1 MIIYY
6 IKKFF
11 AKVFPIIITA
21 LLIMQINAYAID
33 FSIDEACSSV
43 VAVHTSNTMGT
54 GFAISKNMV
63 ITNHHVVDTTT
74 RYTIE
79 TYDGSLLAGKLLGS
93 DEAHDLSLIEVIGGN
108 LPAIPLT
115 TDLPP
120 LGTDVY
126 AIGSPQG
133 LNFTVSRGILSTID
147 REIDGINY
155 IQTDAAINPGNS
167 GGPLLNQAGQ
177 VIGVNNMKVQDADR
191 ISLAIPM
198 STVVDFLRSL
208 GVSVVYSDT
217 ADFDPASTDNI
228 VIQSAAQISAD
239 ESYEQYSN
247 SLRLQY
253 TDIIETVQR
262 ENKILIGGLVILAL
276 LCFILM
282 VVMMSQ
288 KDKLNKAESNLNKA
302 IYAIKIQSKQIN
314 AIIRMQRAARLEQNR
329 QRASETSSESN
340 TAQQQP
346 RQQRTSLENEN
357 EGAFNG
363 S

>member
-1 MIIYY
+1 M
-6 IKKFF
+6 KNFF
-11 AKVFPIIITA
+11 AKAFLIIITA
-21 LLIMQINAYAID
+21 FFIMQIPVYAID
-33 FSIDEACSSV
+33 FSIDEACNSV
-43 VAVHTSNTMGT
+43 VVVHTSNSMGT

-63 ITNHHVVDTTT
+63 ITNHHVVDSTT

-79 TYDGSLLAGKLLGS
+79 TYDGNLLAGKLLGS
-93 DEAHDLSLIEVIGGN
+93 DEVHDLSLIEVIGGN

-133 LNFTVSRGILSTID
+133 LNFTVSRGILSTVD

-198 STVVDFLRSL
+198 STVVDFLRNL
-208 GVSVVYSDT
+208 GVSVVYSD
-217 ADFDPASTDNI
+217 AAYFDPANADNI
-228 VIQSAAQISAD
+228 VIQSAAQISAE

-247 SLRLQY
+247 SLRIQY
-253 TDIIETVQR
+253 TDIIETVQK
-262 ENKILIGGLVILAL
+262 ENRILIGGLIVLAL

-302 IYAIKIQSKQIN
+302 IYALKIQSKQIN
-314 AIIRMQRAARLEQNR
+314 AIIRMQRTARLDPNR
-329 QRASETSSESN
+329 QRASESSSESN
-340 TAQQQP
+340 TEQQP
-346 RQQRTSLENEN
+346 MQQPYANQDQENRD
-357 EGAFNG
+357 AV
-363 S
+363 SDA